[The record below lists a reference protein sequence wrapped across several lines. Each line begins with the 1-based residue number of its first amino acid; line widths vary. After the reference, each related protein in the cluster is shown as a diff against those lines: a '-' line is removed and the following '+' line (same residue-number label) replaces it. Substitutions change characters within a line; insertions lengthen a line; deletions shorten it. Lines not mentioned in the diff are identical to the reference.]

1 MVGALEALFLD
12 IDAHWLML
20 GLFLLR
26 SGIRSQR
33 RVHQRVDG
41 PQATE
46 LAPEGGGPGRV
57 FISGWTKE
65 SSEGVLALFL
75 MLEGMARWWPVVG
88 G

>member
-1 MVGALEALFLD
+1 MHTGSCWAYFCSAVESGARDGA
-12 IDAHWLML
+12 
-20 GLFLLR
+20 
-26 SGIRSQR
+26 
-33 RVHQRVDG
+33 HQRVDG

-88 G
+88 GRVLGR